1 MSARGG
7 SALGGKKVI
16 YLIVFLVIAHVV
28 GMEGPYYNT
37 WYYDDFLHFMGGL
50 TLAVAAFEFFP
61 KIKLKTGLVNIL
73 IFIIIIAILWELH
86 EYIWDR
92 VLVADYGFP
101 VMQLGITDTISDFL
115 FALLGGSVYFFI
127 FSGKTKRYK
136 LQSGA
141 KNKGFTMVEIL
152 VVVAILGII
161 ISMVGVNLFGARTG
175 ARDTKRISDLNQIGR
190 FLSFG
195 CPMPSSG
202 AGEYDLNVLLQEYRT
217 NYPQYANNIP
227 ASISD
232 PKTGTSVLSNYKY
245 IVDSNDDCVLYA
257 NLENGEAKVDLPAI
271 SDPTPGGGRGV
282 LESAAAG
289 VNGSY
294 KYYQISN

>member
-1 MSARGG
+1 M
-7 SALGGKKVI
+7 L
-16 YLIVFLVIAHVV
+16 LVWRDHI
-28 GMEGPYYNT
+28 
-37 WYYDDFLHFMGGL
+37 
-50 TLAVAAFEFFP
+50 
-61 KIKLKTGLVNIL
+61 I

-175 ARDTKRISDLNQIGR
+175 ARDTKRISDLNQNSHYHQNLHHGE
-190 FLSFG
+190 SF
-195 CPMPSSG
+195 
-202 AGEYDLNVLLQEYRT
+202 V
-217 NYPQYANNIP
+217 
-227 ASISD
+227 
-232 PKTGTSVLSNYKY
+232 
-245 IVDSNDDCVLYA
+245 
-257 NLENGEAKVDLPAI
+257 
-271 SDPTPGGGRGV
+271 
-282 LESAAAG
+282 
-289 VNGSY
+289 
-294 KYYQISN
+294 